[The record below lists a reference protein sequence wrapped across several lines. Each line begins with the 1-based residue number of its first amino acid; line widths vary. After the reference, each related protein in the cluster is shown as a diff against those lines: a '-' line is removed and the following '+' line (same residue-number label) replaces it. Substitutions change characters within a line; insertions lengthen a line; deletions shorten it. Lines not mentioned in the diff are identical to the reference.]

1 MKKNFEEKIED
12 IGLYIENNL
21 DEVIDEEPF
30 EDTGLRF
37 DITRMGKIIF
47 YNNDWQIEID
57 NELKIIFP
65 DKNEFDAETLLKL
78 YEFMIFLKNLQGWE
92 YDGEPIIPVHSNCVW
107 GKGNVH
113 RDEMLGIDENLFP
126 FITWESRKAWNKEE
140 LLELCNHIK
149 EKKEI
154 SRKQKEKKQNFRR
167 KHNGKQYNKK
177 YI

>member
-37 DITRMGKIIF
+37 DITRMGEIIF
-47 YNNDWQIEID
+47 YNNDCQIEID

-78 YEFMIFLKNLQGWE
+78 YEFMIFLKNL
-92 YDGEPIIPVHSNCVW
+92 
-107 GKGNVH
+107 
-113 RDEMLGIDENLFP
+113 
-126 FITWESRKAWNKEE
+126 
-140 LLELCNHIK
+140 
-149 EKKEI
+149 
-154 SRKQKEKKQNFRR
+154 
-167 KHNGKQYNKK
+167 
-177 YI
+177 

>member
-37 DITRMGKIIF
+37 DITRSGKIIF

-78 YEFMIFLKNLQGWE
+78 YEFMIFLKNL
-92 YDGEPIIPVHSNCVW
+92 
-107 GKGNVH
+107 
-113 RDEMLGIDENLFP
+113 
-126 FITWESRKAWNKEE
+126 
-140 LLELCNHIK
+140 
-149 EKKEI
+149 
-154 SRKQKEKKQNFRR
+154 
-167 KHNGKQYNKK
+167 
-177 YI
+177 